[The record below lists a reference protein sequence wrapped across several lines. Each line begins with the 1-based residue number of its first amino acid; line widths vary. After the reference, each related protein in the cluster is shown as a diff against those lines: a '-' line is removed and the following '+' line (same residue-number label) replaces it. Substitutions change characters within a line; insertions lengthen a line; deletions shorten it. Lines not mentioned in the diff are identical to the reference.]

1 LGHGLQSRR
10 IEGVL
15 ALEVVVEQGLVDAG
29 GLGNLLGAGAGQP
42 VFAELMDGGVEDA
55 GAGLVRALGLRTDW
69 EGRVHVLT
77 NWLVN

>member
-55 GAGLVRALGLRTDW
+55 GAVWSERSDC
-69 EGRVHVLT
+69 GRIGRGVFMF
-77 NWLVN
+77 